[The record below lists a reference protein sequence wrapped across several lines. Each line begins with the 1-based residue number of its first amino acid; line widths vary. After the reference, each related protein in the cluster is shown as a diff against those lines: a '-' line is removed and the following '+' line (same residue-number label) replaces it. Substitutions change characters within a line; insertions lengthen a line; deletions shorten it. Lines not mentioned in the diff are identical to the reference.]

1 MTCSIGLRRSVLAL
15 AVSLISAGAFAQTPK
30 SDGVYRIPYEDGTK
44 VRVTNDAKD
53 HSPVGRIDMGGR
65 EGSTYRIVAAA
76 DGVIRFI
83 EDGFSAQQDSDTAPQ
98 CNNNYVWIEHPNG
111 EWTKYSHMRK
121 DSTTVKAN
129 LKVGDT
135 VKAGTYLGDEGT
147 VGCSSGSHLHF
158 EVGVPRDAD
167 PITTVGGFLQDN
179 SGSKRNRDP
188 RICNIP
194 GGIFKSGET
203 YIAEKTPGNIRSG
216 LAEVARH
223 GMPISDYQCFFDQM
237 MVADYEPVWL
247 DMFDIGGKIYVN
259 VVARKRSGQ
268 GSGFH
273 GLTGAQYQAK
283 FEQLTQAGYRPA
295 VIESY
300 GQGGGVRY
308 AGWFKKA
315 SGPQY
320 AAYHG
325 LDAGQHQAR
334 FDQLTGQGYRPV
346 SVSVVSSGGRRY
358 TALYEKK
365 DIGSWALR
373 SQIPLS
379 DYQSVFNENAQAGR
393 RVVYLDGYRHEGASY
408 LSAIFSSAAP
418 AGGKARHGLS
428 GGQYQNEY
436 ESARQAGMLTDV
448 VTGYDSG
455 GGARYAAVWRA
466 AAPAAVRATI
476 QEAPAQAPARVRR
489 QD

>member
-1 MTCSIGLRRSVLAL
+1 MGAVIVDPETGEIIAEGANAPISGHDPTAHAEIIALRRAAEARGNYRLTGLTMYVTLEPCAMC
-15 AVSLISAGAFAQTPK
+15 AGAISHARIGRLVFDA
-30 SDGVYRIPYEDGTK
+30 SDEKGGAVVDVAEFDALVVPMPSVVKHGVGLVER
-44 VRVTNDAKD
+44 
-53 HSPVGRIDMGGR
+53 
-65 EGSTYRIVAAA
+65 
-76 DGVIRFI
+76 
-83 EDGFSAQQDSDTAPQ
+83 
-98 CNNNYVWIEHPNG
+98 C
-111 EWTKYSHMRK
+111 
-121 DSTTVKAN
+121 
-129 LKVGDT
+129 
-135 VKAGTYLGDEGT
+135 
-147 VGCSSGSHLHF
+147 
-158 EVGVPRDAD
+158 
-167 PITTVGGFLQDN
+167 
-179 SGSKRNRDP
+179 KR
-188 RICNIP
+188 
-194 GGIFKSGET
+194 
-203 YIAEKTPGNIRSG
+203 
-216 LAEVARH
+216 ARH

-247 DMFDIGGKIYVN
+247 DMFDVGGKIYVN

-315 SGPQY
+315 SGPQF

-325 LDAGQHQAR
+325 LDAAQHQAR
-334 FDQLTGQGYRPV
+334 FDQLTEQGYRPV

-358 TALYEKK
+358 TAFYEKK
-365 DIGSWALR
+365 NIGSWALR
-373 SQIPLS
+373 SQIALA
-379 DYQSVFNENAQAGR
+379 DYQNVFNENAQAGR
-393 RVVYLDGYRHEGASY
+393 RVVYLDGYRHEGTSY

-418 AGGKARHGLS
+418 AGGKSRHGLT